1 MRAIVSTILADAAE
15 KLMPLPARAGLER
28 SALRKHKRKRRS
40 RARSQANRVTK
51 FTLTLWLYMDMSF
64 AQMQNLKLGRSECVE
79 RLTTI
84 RGDRG
89 SRLVKGQCIGAGV
102 YVLPSDRPPS
112 I

>member
-1 MRAIVSTILADAAE
+1 
-15 KLMPLPARAGLER
+15 
-28 SALRKHKRKRRS
+28 
-40 RARSQANRVTK
+40 
-51 FTLTLWLYMDMSF
+51 MDMRF

-102 YVLPSDRPPS
+102 YVLPSDSHLRYELVS
-112 I
+112 RAAGRCRGAGGVLCAAG